1 MHTLHKTRSIR
12 PAAPARST
20 TAKRQ
25 KPLVQNFLCL
35 AEQVT
40 ATVHTTDVCS
50 QQPRSRP
57 TTVAQRTLQAKYC
70 VCKMVVRV
78 DVEPLW
84 LLRNRLR
91 SLLST
96 KTYGAKLHKNTCS
109 LGGGSEDCDRSKQQ
123 PGHKAC
129 SYPALSSL
137 WSTSREKHTN
147 FQASQQPPL
156 LFVSKAGVL
165 LLTATLAVAR
175 TSPRPTANPNQEGD
189 QHCSPHPANRSRSR
203 LVGEPSNQQ
212 HASAT
217 KRTKQT
223 GQINGEI

>member
-1 MHTLHKTRSIR
+1 MFAANSQDHDR
-12 PAAPARST
+12 PRL
-20 TAKRQ
+20 R
-25 KPLVQNFLCL
+25 
-35 AEQVT
+35 
-40 ATVHTTDVCS
+40 
-50 QQPRSRP
+50 R
-57 TTVAQRTLQAKYC
+57 AKYC

-137 WSTSREKHTN
+137 VDKPQKTHKLPSISATTTTFRKQSRGVVAYCHSCSGPYVAPSDCESESRGRPALLSTSCEPIPIKACWRAFKSTARERDKTN
-147 FQASQQPPL
+147 Q
-156 LFVSKAGVL
+156 
-165 LLTATLAVAR
+165 TNR
-175 TSPRPTANPNQEGD
+175 TD
-189 QHCSPHPANRSRSR
+189 
-203 LVGEPSNQQ
+203 
-212 HASAT
+212 
-217 KRTKQT
+217 KR
-223 GQINGEI
+223 